1 MTRNTTD
8 LFVVARLRTLLGKSI
23 LCLHLSFLMLL
34 LALPPL
40 YAANLSTPNLSTPN
54 LPILDLPTSTPA
66 TDALVVHIVFNSF
79 FELQTLASELDV
91 WEVHHEEKSG
101 HGFVVALIPRTM
113 VATLQQAGYHL
124 EVDSL
129 KSALL
134 TWRPVVSA
142 HQNAGIPGFPCYR
155 TVEET
160 YNSLQDLATTH
171 PTLAR
176 WVDIGDS
183 WDKVTAGGADGY
195 DLQALVL
202 TNQALPGPKP
212 IFFLMAAIHAREY
225 TTAETATRFAE
236 SLVQRYGFDADV
248 TWLLDTTEIHI
259 VAQANPDGRKQAE
272 RVVLWRKNTNSDG
285 CPNENPSFS
294 YYGVDLN
301 RNSTFKWGAC
311 EGFGCSSANTCVDT
325 FRGDAPASEP
335 EVQALQSYMATLF
348 PDRRGEADTDAAPSD
363 TPGLMIS
370 LHSYSELI
378 LYPWGWRATPSPN
391 QTELATL
398 GRKFGYF
405 TGYQVCQAG
414 EPGCIYQTDGTTD
427 DWAYGEL
434 GVAAYT
440 FELGTAFFQQCTV
453 FEEEMVDN
461 TLAALFYAAKSA
473 SRPYQL
479 PAGPET
485 LSITAEL
492 TNVIPITGVVPI
504 TNVVPIT
511 TLVTS
516 MERNAALAIAP
527 LASTSLVTEVG
538 PILTV
543 TAIANDTRYNSNG
556 WGTEPTQV
564 ISATRLTIS
573 TASWLTATQ
582 VYTMSAVDGL
592 FDSGV
597 EPVQL
602 RLQLAAGPPVRY
614 YLLLESQ
621 DRDGNWGV
629 PSAAFA
635 TISSPTAI
643 VEEQEPTVQQIYLP
657 LIAR

>member
-1 MTRNTTD
+1 MTLNLACRSLVASPRP
-8 LFVVARLRTLLGKSI
+8 LFAKSSLSLYLSLLI
-23 LCLHLSFLMLL
+23 LL
-34 LALPPL
+34 LVALPL
-40 YAANLSTPNLSTPN
+40 HAADRPTTTQ
-54 LPILDLPTSTPA
+54 LDLPVPA
-66 TDALVVHIVFNSF
+66 SSGDALVVHIDFNSF
-79 FELQTLASELDV
+79 LELQTLASDLDI
-91 WEVHHEEKSG
+91 WEVHHKDRAG

-113 VATLQQAGYHL
+113 LATLQRA
-124 EVDSL
+124 EFKIEIDPI
-129 KSALL
+129 KTALL
-134 TWRPVVSA
+134 AWRPVVSA
-142 HQNAGIPGFPCYR
+142 DQHAGIPGFPCYR

-160 YNSLQDLATTH
+160 YSALQTLATTH

-183 WDKVTAGGADGY
+183 WDKMTAGGADGY
-195 DLQALVL
+195 DLQALIL

-236 SLVQRYGFDADV
+236 SLVQRYGTDADV

-259 VAQANPDGRKQAE
+259 VAQSNPDGRKRAE
-272 RVVLWRKNTNSDG
+272 GVVLWRKNTNSDG

-294 YYGVDLN
+294 YYGIDLN
-301 RNSTFKWGAC
+301 RNSSFKWGAC

-325 FRGDAPASEP
+325 FRGVAPASEP
-335 EVQALQSYMATLF
+335 ETQALQNYIATLF
-348 PDRRGEADTDAAPSD
+348 PDQRGAADTDAAPTDIS
-363 TPGLMIS
+363 GLMIS

-378 LYPWGWRATPSPN
+378 LYPWGWSASPSPN
-391 QTELATL
+391 QRELATL

-405 TGYQVCQAG
+405 TGYQACQAG

-453 FEEEMVDN
+453 FEEEMIDP
-461 TLAALFYAAKSA
+461 TLTALFYAAKS
-473 SRPYQL
+473 SHRPYQL

-485 LSITAEL
+485 LSVTTAL
-492 TNVIPITGVVPI
+492 TNVIPITD
-504 TNVVPIT
+504 VVPIT
-511 TLVTS
+511 TVIPITPVMPINGLVKS
-516 MERNAALAIAP
+516 SENSAGAVIAP

-538 PILTV
+538 PILTI
-543 TAIANDTRYNSNG
+543 TAIADDTRYDSHG
-556 WGTEPTQV
+556 WGIEPTQV
-564 ISATRLTIS
+564 ISATRLTLS
-573 TASWLTATQ
+573 TSSWLTATQ
-582 VYTMSAVDGL
+582 VYTMSAADGA
-592 FDSGV
+592 FDSAIEAV
-597 EPVQL
+597 HL
-602 RLQLAAGPPVRY
+602 RLQLAAGPPVRF

-629 PSAAFA
+629 PTAAFA

-643 VEEQEPTVQQIYLP
+643 VEEAEPMVQRIYLP

>member
-1 MTRNTTD
+1 MLLNLIRQS
-8 LFVVARLRTLLGKSI
+8 VVARLRTLLGKSL
-23 LCLHLSFLMLL
+23 LCLSLSALL
-34 LALPPL
+34 LLLDLPSL
-40 YAANLSTPNLSTPN
+40 YAADMLSTASPA
-54 LPILDLPTSTPA
+54 LPTPA
-66 TDALVVHIVFNSF
+66 LPLLTSASDALVVHIDFNSF
-79 FELQTLASELDV
+79 LELQTLASELDL
-91 WEVHHEEKSG
+91 WEVHHEG
-101 HGFVVALIPRTM
+101 RAGRGYVVALIPRSM
-113 VATLQQAGYHL
+113 VAVLQSAGYKI
-124 EVDSL
+124 EIDAI

-134 TWRPVVSA
+134 TWQPAISA
-142 HQNAGIPGFPCYR
+142 HQHAGIPGFPCYR

-160 YNSLQDLATTH
+160 YSSLQDLATTH

-183 WDKVTAGGADGY
+183 WDKTTAGGADGY

-236 SLVQRYGFDADV
+236 SLVQRYGTDADV
-248 TWLLDTTEIHI
+248 TWLLDTTEVHI
-259 VAQANPDGRKQAE
+259 VAQGNPDGRKRAE
-272 RVVLWRKNTNSDG
+272 GAVLWRKNTNSDG

-301 RNSTFKWGAC
+301 RNSSFKWGAC

-335 EVQALQSYMATLF
+335 ETQALQSYMATLF
-348 PDRRGEADTDAAPSD
+348 PDQRGEADTDAAPAD

-391 QTELATL
+391 QRALATL

-485 LSITAEL
+485 LSVTTVL
-492 TNVIPITGVVPI
+492 TNVIPITDVVPI
-504 TNVVPIT
+504 TNIVPIT
-511 TLVTS
+511 TQATGIGNSSL
-516 MERNAALAIAP
+516 AAIAP
-527 LASTSLVTEVG
+527 LATTSLVTEVG
-538 PILTV
+538 PILTI
-543 TAIANDTRYNSNG
+543 TAVANDTRYDSNG
-556 WGTEPTQV
+556 WGVEPTQL

-573 TASWLTATQ
+573 TASWLTNTQ
-582 VYTMSAVDGL
+582 IYTMSATDGA
-592 FDSGV
+592 FDSAV
-597 EPVQL
+597 ESVHL
-602 RLQLAAGPPVRY
+602 RLQLAVGPPVRY

-621 DRDGNWGV
+621 DGDGNWGV
-629 PSAAFA
+629 PTAAFA
-635 TISSPTAI
+635 TISSPTAMI
-643 VEEQEPTVQQIYLP
+643 EEAEPTVQQIYLP